1 MSSYFFYGTLRHLPL
16 LNLVLGEDPTR
27 DPDGPRAGLVDARL
41 PGYRLLWAKGQSF
54 PVAVPVAGDAA
65 EDGAEGEQPAIDGV
79 LVTGLTDPQLA
90 RLDYFMTGFG
100 FAPQRVE
107 VDTVEGVAASMAY
120 LPGDDRWRTG
130 AAFHYDSWLDRHAG
144 LEIAAAEEAMAHYGQ
159 VDADRMAGRFHAIRT
174 RAQARL
180 NARTHDTAA
189 SLRGDPPEITVME
202 RSLPYADF
210 FAVED
215 YRLSVPRHDGEGE
228 IEMSRAVFVSGDAAT
243 VLPYD
248 PLRDCVLLVEQFRA
262 GPFARGDRNPMVL
275 EPIAGRVDP
284 GETPEDCARRE
295 ALEEAGLELGA
306 LHEVA
311 RYYPSPGAK
320 SEYLYSYIALADLP
334 ESAMGVHGLLGET
347 EDIRTHVVSFTRLME
362 LVETGEAN
370 TAPLLI
376 SAAWLARERERLREG

>member
-27 DPDGPRAGLVDARL
+27 DPDGPRAGLVHAQLAGFRL
-41 PGYRLLWAKGQSF
+41 AWAKGQSF
-54 PVAVPVAGDAA
+54 PVAVAEPDAVT
-65 EDGAEGEQPAIDGV
+65 EGV
-79 LVTGLTDPQLA
+79 LVSGLTAPQLA

-100 FAPQRVE
+100 FAPERVE
-107 VDTVEGVAASMAY
+107 VETDEGAAATLTY
-120 LPGDDRWRTG
+120 LPRDARWHPG
-130 AAFHYDSWLDRHAG
+130 AAYHHDSWLDRHAK
-144 LEIAAAEEAMAHYGQ
+144 LEIAAAAEAMRHYGQ
-159 VDADRMAGRFHAIRT
+159 VDAAQMAGRFHAIRT

-180 NARTHDTAA
+180 NAQAQAPVAT
-189 SLRGDPPEITVME
+189 LRGDAPDVTVLDD
-202 RSLPYADF
+202 RLPYADF
-210 FAVED
+210 FAVEE
-215 YRLSVPRHDGEGE
+215 YRLSVPRHDGGGE
-228 IEMSRAVFVSGDAAT
+228 IEMDRAVFVSGDAAT

-248 PLRDCVLLVEQFRA
+248 PVRDCVLLVEQFRA

-275 EPIAGRVDP
+275 EPVAGRVDP

-295 ALEEAGLELGA
+295 ALEEAGLELGT

-320 SEYLYSYIALADLP
+320 SEYLYSYVALADLP

-347 EDIRTHVVSFTRLME
+347 EDIRTHVISFARLMD
-362 LVETGEAN
+362 LIGSGEAS

-376 SAAWLARERERLREG
+376 TAAWLARERGRLRAG